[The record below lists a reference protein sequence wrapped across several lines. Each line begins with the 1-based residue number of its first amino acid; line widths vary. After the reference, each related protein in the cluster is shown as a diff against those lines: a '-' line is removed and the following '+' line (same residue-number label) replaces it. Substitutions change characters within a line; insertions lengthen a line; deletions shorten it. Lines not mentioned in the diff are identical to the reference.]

1 LKAIIM
7 AGGEGKR
14 LRPITERIPKPL
26 VEVGGIPIIEHIFK
40 LLIKHNISE
49 AWITTRY
56 LGNLI
61 EERFGDSYFLDG
73 DNSAKLCLRYSAED
87 TPLGT
92 AGGVKKAF
100 DSAGFDS
107 SFLVISGDAMTDI
120 DLSAAEAF
128 HTQNSADVT
137 IILSSASDPREYGT
151 VLCGSDGR
159 ITRFIEKPAWQQ
171 VLTDTVN
178 TGIYIINQE
187 VMSYIPKGVSFDFSN
202 DLFPVLLRG
211 GKRLMGFETDSHWCD
226 IGSIPDYYREN
237 MYYSDGENVF
247 SKTGI
252 SAISDG
258 ASISGSI
265 LYSGVKIGEGSSI
278 NNSVICENTVAGMNV
293 TVGAG
298 SIIGAQCSLGDG
310 SFILPGTRLPSG
322 TVIEK
327 NKIVGRGVKQN
338 ISFVFDEGG
347 LIGTGEIC
355 SFAELGKSIGS
366 ASGTGARI
374 GVISGRSSREHL
386 LKETLM
392 CGIAAVGC
400 TAFDFG
406 DGSSSM
412 AAFAG
417 ARLGMTL
424 MVHIKDIKESTVSGC
439 QDNEKIKV
447 SFFDEDGL
455 YPSRAFERALFA
467 SLEDKVQESS
477 LVSDIERCDDLSLLY
492 RSALISSARDELRLT
507 GEKHIQKTSVH
518 VAGSEDT
525 DMLGIVLAELGF
537 DVTDENDCDL
547 IVEYEGQ
554 QELYITDNRN
564 GKTEKT
570 DMWHVTAILAL
581 NGIKHGS
588 LPDAALPYIA
598 PLCIE
603 KILADGNVTIAKYRD
618 CPSDREDEAAR
629 KNSGKTPWICDA
641 AFAAVRICAV
651 LGSGVHL
658 KSLSEEIPDFYYSDT
673 HIPAD
678 CTGKIRIMRT
688 LGKPEAEGV
697 IIKGEKGGC
706 VRIIPDCGDSVRVIT
721 DAEST
726 EAAEELLSFS
736 EQKIREI
743 IKNK

>member
-1 LKAIIM
+1 M

-392 CGIAAVGC
+392 CGIAA
-400 TAFDFG
+400 
-406 DGSSSM
+406 
-412 AAFAG
+412 
-417 ARLGMTL
+417 L
-424 MVHIKDIKESTVSGC
+424 
-439 QDNEKIKV
+439 
-447 SFFDEDGL
+447 
-455 YPSRAFERALFA
+455 
-467 SLEDKVQESS
+467 
-477 LVSDIERCDDLSLLY
+477 
-492 RSALISSARDELRLT
+492 
-507 GEKHIQKTSVH
+507 
-518 VAGSEDT
+518 
-525 DMLGIVLAELGF
+525 
-537 DVTDENDCDL
+537 
-547 IVEYEGQ
+547 
-554 QELYITDNRN
+554 
-564 GKTEKT
+564 
-570 DMWHVTAILAL
+570 
-581 NGIKHGS
+581 
-588 LPDAALPYIA
+588 AALHSI
-598 PLCIE
+598 
-603 KILADGNVTIAKYRD
+603 
-618 CPSDREDEAAR
+618 
-629 KNSGKTPWICDA
+629 W
-641 AFAAVRICAV
+641 
-651 LGSGVHL
+651 
-658 KSLSEEIPDFYYSDT
+658 
-673 HIPAD
+673 
-678 CTGKIRIMRT
+678 
-688 LGKPEAEGV
+688 
-697 IIKGEKGGC
+697 
-706 VRIIPDCGDSVRVIT
+706 
-721 DAEST
+721 
-726 EAAEELLSFS
+726 
-736 EQKIREI
+736 
-743 IKNK
+743 